1 MSDEG
6 LTLPRRQGAVD
17 VHRLIDALPVSV
29 IGLDRSLRIHFANAA
44 ASDLLAGAAG
54 GLLGRRLGDVFG
66 PASPLVALARRAGGM
81 DAAVAES
88 DLALEGPGFSLGRVD
103 ASAIGVD
110 DTGEVVVTL
119 TPRGRAR
126 GAGLARRAPPMA
138 RTLAHEVRNPLAGI
152 RAAAQLIGKGGDIGP
167 LAELICAEVDR
178 IGRLTERFDAL
189 DGVSQPR
196 FGVVNIHEP
205 LIRARQIVAGH
216 FPEVRFEEAYDPS
229 LPPVRADLDM
239 LVQTFLNIAKN
250 AAEAVSGETRPHVI
264 FRTRFRS
271 GERVRNVPDGAARAQ
286 LEASIIDNGPGLA
299 PDIAARAFEA
309 FATTKPGGAGLG
321 LAIAA
326 DIVARHEGRLEVE
339 STPGRTAFHVLLP
352 LMLERFP

>member
-1 MSDEG
+1 MNGRDVD
-6 LTLPRRQGAVD
+6 LQRRHGGVD
-17 VHRLIDALPVSV
+17 MGRIIDALPVCV

-44 ASDLLAGAAG
+44 ASDLLAGPAG

-66 PASPLVALARRAGGM
+66 PANPLVALARRAGGL
-81 DAAVAES
+81 DAAVGES
-88 DLALEGPGFSLGRVD
+88 DLVLEGPGFSLGRAD
-103 ASAIGVD
+103 ANAIGIEDSGDVL
-110 DTGEVVVTL
+110 VTL
-119 TPRGRAR
+119 SPRGRTR
-126 GAGLARRAPPMA
+126 NFGLARRAPPMA

-152 RAAAQLIGKGGDIGP
+152 RAAAQLIGKGGEAGP

-189 DGVSQPR
+189 DGLSHPR
-196 FGVVNIHEP
+196 FAAVNIHEP

-229 LPPVRADLDM
+229 LPAVRADLDM
-239 LVQTFLNIAKN
+239 LIQTFLNLAKN
-250 AAEAVSGETRPHVI
+250 AAEAVNGHTLPHVI
-264 FRTRFRS
+264 FRTRFRP
-271 GERVRNVPDGAARAQ
+271 GERVRNAPDGAARAQ

-299 PDIAARAFEA
+299 PDIAGRAFEA

-326 DIVARHEGRLEVE
+326 DIVARHEGRLEVD
-339 STPGRTAFHVLLP
+339 SIPGRTAFHVLLP
-352 LMLERFP
+352 IMPERSR